1 MQYTDVIHFWFT
13 EIEMENWWQKNAE
26 FDDLI
31 ARRFASVHHEASLG
45 LLSKWRETPEGALAE
60 IIVLDQFSRNMFRNK
75 PEAFAQDSLA
85 LVLTQEAVRRGLDQ
99 LVPTRQR
106 AFFYLPFEHSEA
118 DSMQE
123 ESLKLFSTLGDTT
136 ALDFAK
142 QHKAIID
149 RFGRFPHRN
158 AILGRKSTE
167 AEQEFLR
174 EPGSSF

>member
-13 EIEMENWWQKNAE
+13 EIEMENWWQKNPG
-26 FDDLI
+26 FDALI
-31 ARRFASVHHEASLG
+31 MQRFAAVHDEASKG
-45 LLSKWRETPEGALAE
+45 LLYKWREAPEGALAE
-60 IIVLDQFSRNMFRNK
+60 IIVLDQFSRNMHRDK
-75 PEAFAQDSLA
+75 PEAFAQDPLA
-85 LVLTQEAVRRGLDQ
+85 LVLAQEAVRRGLDQ

-118 DSMQE
+118 ASMQE
-123 ESLKLFSTLGDTT
+123 ESLRLFSLLADSIT
-136 ALDFAK
+136 LDFAK
-142 QHKAIID
+142 RHKVIID

-167 AEQEFLR
+167 LEEKFLQ